1 MLILDYHMPL
11 VSGLDVVRNGRKLYS
26 ANVLV
31 FPKVLLLTAIEDPRL
46 KRECL
51 RDDMVDYFQ
60 AKPISDEQME
70 LIFRSQCEATIYLIK
85 PILNQTFEYQGFWG
99 FGVLTL
105 SKSPI
110 VFWPSLVSEWSSV
123 RLSRLVG

>member
-31 FPKVLLLTAIEDPRL
+31 FPKALLRTAVEDPRL

-70 LIFRSQCEATIYLIK
+70 LIFGSQCEATIYLIK
-85 PILNQTFEYQGFWG
+85 PILN
-99 FGVLTL
+99 
-105 SKSPI
+105 
-110 VFWPSLVSEWSSV
+110 
-123 RLSRLVG
+123 